1 MAPSGEAKS
10 KTTPKRVLIVDDDAA
25 VAAVLAEHLSD
36 AYAVE
41 IVSNGSQ
48 ALDAVRRAR
57 PDLVLLDLNMP
68 GLSGLD
74 VLRRLRA
81 MDARLPVLIVTGTS
95 DDALIGET
103 IRSGGF
109 SYIRKPF
116 STKYLLHMVAA
127 ALRST

>member
-1 MAPSGEAKS
+1 MTWTGGS
-10 KTTPKRVLIVDDDAA
+10 KKAAPKRVLIVDDDAA
-25 VAAVLAEHLSD
+25 VAEVLAEHLNG
-36 AYAVE
+36 AYAVD
-41 IVSNGSQ
+41 IVSNGIQ
-48 ALDAVRRAR
+48 ALESVRQAR

-95 DDALIGET
+95 DDGLIRET

-127 ALRST
+127 ALGAR